1 VLTVAAE
8 QRELSFETD
17 RRQPL
22 SLSHDPLGREGAGQP
37 IRSEHPARAGMADNC
52 DFTATG
58 KLLECDGADTMV
70 FGALVTSAE
79 INDAIVADVD
89 AVMRKARASH
99 RQVIAVTELALSCHA
114 ADPLNGE

>member
-1 VLTVAAE
+1 
-8 QRELSFETD
+8 
-17 RRQPL
+17 
-22 SLSHDPLGREGAGQP
+22 
-37 IRSEHPARAGMADNC
+37 MADNC

-114 ADPLNGE
+114 GRSVERRMDPEPRP